1 MTESRKID
9 AHAHL
14 GDFPGFVSGGD
25 HTAAMLVDEYDRAGI
40 ASGLISVLEPDN
52 PRSGNER
59 VEAACRAFPG
69 RLFGFAYV
77 NPHDVEGAVA
87 ELDRCARI
95 ECFQGVK
102 LHPANDAYYPFHE
115 RYFPVYERIE
125 QLGKPTLWHSGTTPF
140 SHPLQIADVARR
152 FPGST
157 HILGHFGIAE
167 LSWECF
173 PAADLAGNIVVDTS
187 INPVI
192 GLMNDFIDRFGADRM
207 LWGSDYP
214 WYHVEYELLK
224 VQFLGRTEDDRRRI
238 GGVNAGQLFG
248 V

>member
-1 MTESRKID
+1 MAESRTID

-25 HTAAMLVDEYDRAGI
+25 HTPEMLVAEYDAAGI
-40 ASGLISVLEPDN
+40 ECGLISVLEPGN
-52 PRSGNER
+52 PRAGNER
-59 VEAACRAFPG
+59 VESACRKFPG
-69 RLFGFAYV
+69 RIFGYVYV
-77 NPHDVEGAVA
+77 NPHDVEGSLA
-87 ELDRCARI
+87 ELERCASI
-95 ECFQGVK
+95 DCFRGIK

-115 RYFPVYERIE
+115 RYFPVYELIE
-125 QLGKPTLWHSGTTPF
+125 KIGKPALWHSGTTPF
-140 SHPLQIADVARR
+140 SHPLQIADIARR

-173 PAADLAGNIVVDTS
+173 PAADLADNIVVDTS

-192 GLMNDFIDRFGADRM
+192 GLMNDFVERFGAGRM

-214 WYHVEYELLK
+214 WYHVKYELLK
-224 VQFLGRTEDDRRRI
+224 VQFLGSSDEDRTRI
-238 GGVNAGQLFG
+238 RGANAAELFDL
-248 V
+248 